1 MTAAISYIPRE
12 KTYTLE
18 KYLVR
23 EERALHKHEFHN
35 GKIIRMPGGK
45 AKHSEISTNITHA
58 IKLDIKNL
66 DKKYRVYNSDLKIYV
81 EAENKALYPDALV
94 ICEAPQYWNGR
105 EDLITNPLLIVE
117 VASKSTKGY
126 DRGDKFMSYRKLD
139 SFQEYV
145 LVSQDEPFVEV
156 FFRQEKSTWNI
167 SDAKGLGETIYFHT
181 LGINIS
187 LSDIYEN
194 IEFIKK

>member
-1 MTAAISYIPRE
+1 MTAAISYITRE

-18 KYLVR
+18 EYLVR
-23 EERALHKHEFHN
+23 EERASNKHEFHN

-58 IKLDIKNL
+58 IKLNIKGL
-66 DKKYRVYNSDLKIYV
+66 EKKYRVYNSDLKIYI
-81 EAENKALYPDALV
+81 EADNKALYPDALV
-94 ICEAPQYWNGR
+94 ICEAPQYWQGR
-105 EDLITNPLLIVE
+105 EDLITNPLVIVE
-117 VASKSTKGY
+117 VASNSTKNY

-139 SFQEYV
+139 SFREYV

-156 FFRQEKSTWNI
+156 FFRQEKNTWNI
-167 SDAKGLGETIYFHT
+167 SQAKGLEESVFLHE

>member
-1 MTAAISYIPRE
+1 MTVSISHTTRE
-12 KTYTLE
+12 KIYSLE
-18 KYLVR
+18 EYLVR

-58 IKLDIKNL
+58 IKLNIKNL
-66 DKKYRVYNSDLKIYV
+66 EKKYRVYNSDLKIYV
-81 EAENKALYPDALV
+81 EAEHKALYPDALV
-94 ICEAPQYWNGR
+94 ICEAPKYWNGR

-117 VASKSTKGY
+117 VASNSTKNY

-139 SFQEYV
+139 SFKEYV
-145 LVSQDEPFVEV
+145 LISQDNPIVEV
-156 FFRQEKSTWNI
+156 FFQEKLNTWNI
-167 SDAKGLGETIYFHT
+167 SKSQGLDSNIF
-181 LGINIS
+181 LQSIGINIS

-194 IEFIKK
+194 IDFS